1 MTDIND
7 SESTSEPRKKDEF
20 WWIHPNL
27 RGKGALHPGDLPG
40 IPYDSHV
47 WVEYSGESEQ
57 EEYTSE
63 RAIPFGEGNYT
74 ELAKVLFKLNAYRPG
89 PVKGWYIVVCIE
101 PDHAWAVG
109 QMRADAFHP
118 IQVFSDLVFKTE
130 EEARSKAEELRLKT
144 PGVQKTNSNRVAGP
158 LIKKMA
164 ADGVESERKFKA
176 KLSGY
181 SRKKKK
187 PG

>member
-1 MTDIND
+1 MTNIND

-63 RAIPFGEGNYT
+63 RGIPFGEGNYT

-89 PVKGWYIVVCIE
+89 PVKGWYIVVTTESLHINYTIAMGKYNKNDGSNLKYSLGTKIKCI
-101 PDHAWAVG
+101 
-109 QMRADAFHP
+109 
-118 IQVFSDLVFKTE
+118 
-130 EEARSKAEELRLKT
+130 
-144 PGVQKTNSNRVAGP
+144 
-158 LIKKMA
+158 
-164 ADGVESERKFKA
+164 KFC
-176 KLSGY
+176 
-181 SRKKKK
+181 RHT
-187 PG
+187 

>member
-1 MTDIND
+1 MTNIND

-57 EEYTSE
+57 EEYNSE

-89 PVKGWYIVVCIE
+89 PV
-101 PDHAWAVG
+101 
-109 QMRADAFHP
+109 
-118 IQVFSDLVFKTE
+118 
-130 EEARSKAEELRLKT
+130 
-144 PGVQKTNSNRVAGP
+144 
-158 LIKKMA
+158 
-164 ADGVESERKFKA
+164 
-176 KLSGY
+176 
-181 SRKKKK
+181 
-187 PG
+187 